1 MSRTL
6 RRLHAFAAAVVTA
19 LAASAAMQA
28 GIPEARAGDYRE
40 PPVTR
45 VALFLPARAPP
56 SPLLGHAGTPA
67 VDCQN
72 LANPDRAIQACTALN
87 ASKNLA
93 RRTRAQ
99 ALSNRCG
106 AYIVKGMADKAIADC
121 DRAIR
126 MAPSLPV
133 ALYNRGR
140 AYRAKNDLPRAI
152 ADYSEAIRIW
162 TPASRAAAKALNNR
176 GEAYAKEG
184 DAERALADFGQ
195 AIKLSPDYA
204 KALYNRAVVYGRQ
217 GELDRAIAEYTR
229 AIEADPALARA
240 FNGRGQA
247 YLRKQDT
254 VRAVADFN
262 AALRLDQTNASARR
276 NLERATAVASA
287 AGVAAAGME
296 LAPEQLESE

>member
-67 VDCQN
+67 VDCRN

-184 DAERALADFGQ
+184 DAERALADIGQ
-195 AIKLSPDYA
+195 A
-204 KALYNRAVVYGRQ
+204 NRAVVYGRQ